1 MSLVAE
7 SRVQKTELLFAN
19 HRAHASPNCRMSL
32 SASAEPPLCVMS
44 SKAIFGCSPSIF
56 DRKPRSKVEIPL
68 LRDCR
73 RHCIF
78 GFSFSHSDLTETT
91 TKYDCFQAVCLAYS
105 ETVSMRTRVL
115 PRINYYI
122 SRDSLANHKII
133 TCTSKHLMLGH
144 FWTHTPEIWN
154 VCCFK
159 TLKCCTYLF

>member
-1 MSLVAE
+1 MHRSHLAMCVSLSFLKRKKNICGLSLIAE

-78 GFSFSHSDLTETT
+78 GFSFPHSDFTETT
-91 TKYDCFQAVCLAYS
+91 TKYDCFQAVCL
-105 ETVSMRTRVL
+105 
-115 PRINYYI
+115 
-122 SRDSLANHKII
+122 SLFWNCCHANQSS
-133 TCTSKHLMLGH
+133 TQDELLYQQRFFSKS
-144 FWTHTPEIWN
+144 
-154 VCCFK
+154 
-159 TLKCCTYLF
+159 